1 MPSSAIKAIFTKT
14 FVAISLINM
23 LGLAGY
29 YAIFVVSTQFLSE
42 VFHIN
47 PRGNSRLNDMDH
59 P

>member
-47 PRGNSRLNDMDH
+47 PRGNSRL
-59 P
+59 